1 MKKYKLIINF
11 TMENEKIIYFDRI
24 TRKKLKLMQK
34 SDNFILFWRDK
45 YYKLFLPIDSKV
57 NDKIKLIYNDDPRYY
72 SQHYQGVNN
81 E

>member
-1 MKKYKLIINF
+1 MKKYKLILNF

-34 SDNFILFWRDK
+34 SDNFILFYRDK

-57 NDKIKLIYNDDPRYY
+57 NDEIKLIYNDDPRYY
-72 SQHYQGVNN
+72 SQHYTGVNH